1 MAEDIRIDSHKLL
14 YHPCEVAKWLK
25 GEMVYPIEI
34 EVGLSGACNHRCI
47 FCAVDYMGYQP
58 NFLDK
63 QILLRDLQA
72 LAGKGLKSVIYS
84 GEGEPLLNKEAPEIF
99 NRTKSYGIDIAMSSN
114 GVLFTKE
121 KAAACLK
128 SFTWIR
134 FSIAAATETVYHAI
148 QQGQDGDLAKV
159 YQNLA
164 DAVAIKH
171 DQKLKVTLG
180 AQLLLLQE
188 NKAEVAQLAK
198 NLREIGL
205 DYLTV
210 KPYSQH
216 PSSKVKREVDYSE
229 AGELAREVEALATE
243 DFAVYFR
250 RQSLKNTEQD
260 KTYDRC
266 YALPFMTHIDAAG
279 EVFPCVAFVGNEN
292 LRYGNIYEQSFVEI
306 WESEHT
312 RQVMQTFSGDFL
324 KEKCRK
330 ACRLDEMNK
339 YLNSLKHPSG
349 HVNFI

>member
-14 YHPCEVAKWLK
+14 YHPCEVARWLK
-25 GEMVYPIEI
+25 GEIVYPIEI

-47 FCAVDYMGYQP
+47 FCAVDYMGYHP

-63 QILLRDLQA
+63 QVLLRDLQD

-121 KAAACLK
+121 KSAACLK

-134 FSIAAATETVYHAI
+134 FSIAAAKEATYQSI
-148 QQGQDGDLAKV
+148 QQGQYGDLKKV
-159 YQNLA
+159 YQNLT
-164 DAVAIKH
+164 DAVSIKR
-171 DQKLKVTLG
+171 DQKLTVTLG

-188 NKAEVAQLAK
+188 NKNEVVQLARD
-198 NLREIGL
+198 LREIGL

-229 AGELAREVEALATE
+229 IDDLAREVEALATD
-243 DFAVYFR
+243 DFAIYFR
-250 RQSLKNTEQD
+250 RHSLENIEHEKP
-260 KTYDRC
+260 YDRC
-266 YALPFMTHIDAAG
+266 YALPFMAHIDAKG
-279 EVFPCVAFVGNEN
+279 EVFPCVAFVGNEK
-292 LRYGNIYEQSFVEI
+292 LRYGNIYEQSFVDT
-306 WESEHT
+306 WKSEHT
-312 RQVMQTFSGDFL
+312 RQVMQSFSGVFL
-324 KEKCRK
+324 KQRCRK

-339 YLNSLKHPSG
+339 YLFELKHPSG